1 MYSDCDMFKYDFR
14 QFSQQHGVVD
24 IIFSIAHMEKLR
36 LNEVCPSLYL
46 VSVSAGFEL
55 ESPGEA
61 PGAHSLSHSCCTRKF
76 NQ

>member
-1 MYSDCDMFKYDFR
+1 MIVICSNMISVNSHNNMIWWTLF
-14 QFSQQHGVVD
+14 
-24 IIFSIAHMEKLR
+24 FSIAHMEKLK
-36 LNEVCPSLYL
+36 LDEVCPSLYL

-61 PGAHSLSHSCCTRKF
+61 PGAHSLSHSCSTMKF

>member
-1 MYSDCDMFKYDFR
+1 M
-14 QFSQQHGVVD
+14 VD
-24 IIFSIAHMEKLR
+24 IIFSIAYMEKLR

-55 ESPGEA
+55 ESPGEV
-61 PGAHSLSHSCCTRKF
+61 PGAHSLSHSCSTMKF